1 MTGGGREAHSRSGEG
16 REDKVWKSALRI
28 VFGSRNC
35 CGPEGLV
42 AYLDAVNLSDVRL
55 TVNWR
60 VDFNYRL
67 PAAGR
72 AR

>member
-1 MTGGGREAHSRSGEG
+1 MGAEAHSRSGEHC
-16 REDKVWKSALRI
+16 EEKVWKRALRI

-35 CGPEGLV
+35 CGPEGLIG
-42 AYLDAVNLSDVRL
+42 YLDAVNLSDVRL

-67 PAAGR
+67 PTAGR